1 MPLNML
7 LTFRLY
13 LAPVQG
19 SSPPQFH
26 VVFDDH
32 FTTTQS
38 LLQDVVPPNW
48 TQLFNDTRY
57 NAIAPDV
64 VSEPFAPLGREWA
77 DLLAELAPHD
87 IRHPPH
93 SEGAKLRH
101 TPHSEGDTLKHIAVP
116 EGGNDLST
124 PLLPHPNQSELHTR
138 TRPHT
143 LRQNPRPTTRHTKE
157 QFADIFTKPLPGP
170 AFTYLRKLLLGW
182 DTASNFSLRAQ
193 RECCATEIA
202 HNPRT
207 DIAHKPRLLSC
218 DSRQT
223 AHYPDVGQLEK
234 SNNIEKRI
242 VFKNS

>member
-1 MPLNML
+1 MI
-7 LTFRLY
+7 
-13 LAPVQG
+13 
-19 SSPPQFH
+19 H
-26 VVFDDH
+26 VTSYDAF
-32 FTTTQS
+32 
-38 LLQDVVPPNW
+38 
-48 TQLFNDTRY
+48 
-57 NAIAPDV
+57 APDV
-64 VSEPFAPLGREWA
+64 VSEPFAPLGPEWA
-77 DLLAELAPHD
+77 ELEPHNIRQHTPSEGAQPSEGD
-87 IRHPPH
+87 KLRHPPH

-101 TPHSEGDTLKHIAVP
+101 TPHSEGDTLNHIAVP
-116 EGGNDLST
+116 EGANDLST

-138 TRPHT
+138 TRQHT

-157 QFADIFTKPLPGP
+157 QLADIFTKPLPGP

-182 DTASNFSLRAQ
+182 KTASNFSLRAQ